1 MAGKRNVGL
10 GVDWHLPKR
19 GGGYQARR
27 FATTTRATSDLINL
41 LAGDGHTVQ
50 SARDAIIFDPD
61 GKAVL
66 TRFVDEGHG
75 QRPLAD
81 FVNARQ

>member
-27 FATTTRATSDLINL
+27 FATTTRATSDLIVH
-41 LAGDGHTVQ
+41 LATDGHTVQ
-50 SARDAIIFDPD
+50 SARDAINFDPE

-75 QRPLAD
+75 QRMLRELVGAG
-81 FVNARQ
+81 R

>member
-1 MAGKRNVGL
+1 MSRRMPSL

-19 GGGYQARR
+19 GGGYQGRR
-27 FATTTRATSDLINL
+27 FATTTRATSDLIVH
-41 LAGDGHTVQ
+41 LAADGHTVK
-50 SARDAIIFDPD
+50 SARDEIRYDPE

-75 QRPLAD
+75 DRMLRELVGAS
-81 FVNARQ
+81 R